1 MALLTP
7 LLSGFIAAAIGII
20 PPGLINM
27 TAAKINLKEGKKNAL
42 WFVIGAVLVIF
53 FQVYVAVLFARV
65 IDNRP
70 DVVTLLRE
78 IGFVTFS
85 ILTIYFL
92 FIAKEPKA
100 KKKAKIKKSSKKS
113 RFFLGMLLS
122 GLNFFPI
129 PYYVVVSV
137 TLATYH
143 LFVFENNTIFTF
155 VLGSVLG
162 SFAALYSYIAF
173 FGKIEKKTDYL
184 LRNMNTIIGS
194 ITGLV
199 ALATLFNILNYYF
212 GQ

>member
-1 MALLTP
+1 MAYLAP
-7 LLSGFIAAAIGII
+7 LISGFIAAAIGII

-78 IGFVTFS
+78 VGFVIFS

-92 FIAKEPKA
+92 FIAKEPKT
-100 KKKAKIKKSSKKS
+100 KKKSKIKKSSKKS

-129 PYYVVVSV
+129 PYYVVVSIA
-137 TLATYH
+137 LASYN
-143 LFVFENNTIFTF
+143 LFVFENTIIFTF

-162 SFAALYSYIAF
+162 SFAVLYSYIAF
-173 FGKIEKKTDYL
+173 FGRIEKKTDYL
-184 LRNMNTIIGS
+184 MRNMNTIIGS

-199 ALATLFNILNYYF
+199 AIATLFNILNYYF
-212 GQ
+212 G

>member
-1 MALLTP
+1 MALFTP
-7 LLSGFIAAAIGII
+7 FISGFIAAAIGII

-27 TAAKINLKEGKKNAL
+27 TAAKINLKEGKKNAM
-42 WFVIGAVLVIF
+42 WFAVGAVLVIF

-70 DVVTLLRE
+70 DVITLLRE
-78 IGFVTFS
+78 VGFGIFS
-85 ILTIYFL
+85 LLTIYFL
-92 FIAKEPKA
+92 FIAKEPKT
-100 KKKAKIKKSSKKS
+100 KKKSKIKKSSKKS

-137 TLATYH
+137 TLASYH
-143 LFVFENNTIFTF
+143 LFVFENNIIFTF

-173 FGKIEKKTDYL
+173 FGRIEKKTDYL
-184 LRNMNTIIGS
+184 MRNMNTIIGS
-194 ITGLV
+194 ITGLI

-212 GQ
+212 G

>member
-7 LLSGFIAAAIGII
+7 FLSGFIAAFIGII

-27 TAAKINLKEGKKNAL
+27 TAAKVNMKEGKRNAL
-42 WFVIGAVLVIF
+42 WFVVGAVLVIL
-53 FQVYVAVLFARV
+53 FQVSLAVLFAQV

-78 IGFVTFS
+78 VGFAIFS

-92 FIAKEPKA
+92 FIAKEPIA
-100 KKKAKIKKSSKKS
+100 KKSKIKKSSRKS

-137 TLATYH
+137 TLASYN
-143 LFVFENNTIFTF
+143 LFVFENNVIFTF
-155 VLGSVLG
+155 VSGSVVG

-173 FGKIEKKTDYL
+173 FGRIEKKTDYMM
-184 LRNMNTIIGS
+184 RNMNTIIGS
-194 ITGLV
+194 ITGLIAIV
-199 ALATLFNILNYYF
+199 TLFNILNYYF
-212 GQ
+212 G

>member
-7 LLSGFIAAAIGII
+7 LLSGFIAAFIGII

-53 FQVYVAVLFARV
+53 FQVFVAVLFAQV

-78 IGFVTFS
+78 VGFVIFAF
-85 ILTIYFL
+85 LTIYFL
-92 FIAKEPKA
+92 FLAKEPKT
-100 KKKAKIKKSSKKS
+100 KKKSKIKKSSKKS

-137 TLATYH
+137 TLASYH
-143 LFVFENNTIFTF
+143 LFVFENNIIFTF

-162 SFAALYSYIAF
+162 SFAALYSYVAF
-173 FGKIEKKTDYL
+173 FGRIEKKTDYL
-184 LRNMNTIIGS
+184 MRNMNTIIGS

-199 ALATLFNILNYYF
+199 AVVTLFNILNYYF
-212 GQ
+212 G

>member
-7 LLSGFIAAAIGII
+7 LLSGFIAAFIGII

-53 FQVYVAVLFARV
+53 FQVFVAVLFAQV

-78 IGFVTFS
+78 VGFVIFAF
-85 ILTIYFL
+85 LTIYFL
-92 FIAKEPKA
+92 FLAKEPKT
-100 KKKAKIKKSSKKS
+100 KKKSKIKKSSKKS

-129 PYYVVVSV
+129 PYYVVVSI
-137 TLATYH
+137 TLASYH
-143 LFVFENNTIFTF
+143 LFVFENNIIFTF
-155 VLGSVLG
+155 DLGSVIG
-162 SFAALYSYIAF
+162 SFAALYSYVAF
-173 FGKIEKKTDYL
+173 FGRIEKKTDYL
-184 LRNMNTIIGS
+184 MRNMNTSIGS
-194 ITGLV
+194 ITGIV
-199 ALATLFNILNYYF
+199 AVVTLFNILNYYF
-212 GQ
+212 G

>member
-1 MALLTP
+1 MTYLAP
-7 LLSGFIAAAIGII
+7 LISGFIAAAIGTI
-20 PPGLINM
+20 PPGLLNM
-27 TAAKINLKEGKKNAL
+27 TAAKIKMKEGKKNAMS
-42 WFVIGAVLVIF
+42 FVIGAVLIIF
-53 FQVYVAVLFARV
+53 FQAYVAVLFARV

-78 IGFVTFS
+78 VGFFIFA

-92 FIAKEPKA
+92 FFAKDPTA
-100 KKKAKIKKSSKKS
+100 KKKTKIKKSSKKS

-137 TLATYH
+137 TLASYH
-143 LFVFENNTIFTF
+143 LFVFENSVILTF

-162 SFAALYSYIAF
+162 AFGILYSYIAF
-173 FGKIEKKTDYL
+173 FGRIEKKTDYFM
-184 LRNMNTIIGS
+184 RNMNTIIGT

-199 ALATLFNILNYYF
+199 AVATLFNILNYYF
-212 GQ
+212 G

>member
-1 MALLTP
+1 MGYLTP

-42 WFVIGAVLVIF
+42 WFTIGAVLVIF

-78 IGFVTFS
+78 VGFGIFS

-92 FIAKEPKA
+92 FLAKEPKT
-100 KKKAKIKKSSKKS
+100 KKKSKIKKSSKKS

-137 TLATYH
+137 TLASYH
-143 LFVFENNTIFTF
+143 LFVFENNIIFTF

-162 SFAALYSYIAF
+162 SFAALYGYIAF

-184 LRNMNTIIGS
+184 MRNMNTIIGT
-194 ITGLV
+194 ITGVIALV
-199 ALATLFNILNYYF
+199 TLFNILNYYF
-212 GQ
+212 G

>member
-1 MALLTP
+1 MVYLTP

-53 FQVYVAVLFARV
+53 FQVYVAVLFAQV

-78 IGFVTFS
+78 IGFVIFS

-92 FIAKEPKA
+92 FIAKEPKT
-100 KKKAKIKKSSKKS
+100 KKKSKIKKSSKKS

-122 GLNFFPI
+122 ALNFFPI

-137 TLATYH
+137 TLASYN
-143 LFVFENNTIFTF
+143 LFVFENSIIFTF
-155 VLGSVLG
+155 VLGSILG
-162 SFAALYSYIAF
+162 SFAVLYSYIGF
-173 FGKIEKKTDYL
+173 FEKIEKKTDYL
-184 LRNMNTIIGS
+184 MRNMNTIIGS
-194 ITGLV
+194 ITGLIAV
-199 ALATLFNILNYYF
+199 VTLFNILNYYF
-212 GQ
+212 G

>member
-1 MALLTP
+1 MVYLTP

-53 FQVYVAVLFARV
+53 FQVYVAVLFAQV

-78 IGFVTFS
+78 IGFVIFS

-92 FIAKEPKA
+92 FIAKEPKT
-100 KKKAKIKKSSKKS
+100 KKKSKIKKSSKRS
-113 RFFLGMLLS
+113 RFFLGILLS
-122 GLNFFPI
+122 ALNFFPI

-137 TLATYH
+137 TLATYN
-143 LFVFENNTIFTF
+143 LFVFENSIIFTF

-162 SFAALYSYIAF
+162 SFAVLYSYIGF
-173 FGKIEKKTDYL
+173 FEKIEKKTDYL
-184 LRNMNTIIGS
+184 MRNMNTIIGS

-199 ALATLFNILNYYF
+199 AIVTLFNILNYYF
-212 GQ
+212 G

>member
-1 MALLTP
+1 MVYLAP
-7 LLSGFIAAAIGII
+7 LLSGFIAAIIGII

-53 FQVYVAVLFARV
+53 FQVYVSVLFARV

-78 IGFVTFS
+78 AGFFIFS

-92 FIAKEPKA
+92 FIAKDPKT
-100 KKKAKIKKSSKKS
+100 KKKSKIKKSSKKS

-137 TLATYH
+137 TLASYH
-143 LFVFENNTIFTF
+143 LFAFENNIIFTF

-184 LRNMNTIIGS
+184 MRNMNKIIGS
-194 ITGLV
+194 ITGLI

-212 GQ
+212 G